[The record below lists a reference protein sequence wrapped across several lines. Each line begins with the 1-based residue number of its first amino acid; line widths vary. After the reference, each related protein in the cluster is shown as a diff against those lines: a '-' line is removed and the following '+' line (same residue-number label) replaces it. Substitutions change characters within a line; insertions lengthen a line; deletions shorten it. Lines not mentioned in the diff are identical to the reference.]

1 MTQGNSA
8 NTISE
13 DGAYTGTAYTS
24 TGDDENALRI
34 DDAVRAAGRHALR
47 INVANSAAMR
57 YDGIIRRKRG

>member
-24 TGDDENALRI
+24 AGGDENALRI
-34 DDAVRAAGRHALR
+34 DGAAVTLDG
-47 INVANSAAMR
+47 MR
-57 YDGIIRRKRG
+57 CE

>member
-1 MTQGNSA
+1 MGGSTVTQGSSA

-34 DDAVRAAGRHALR
+34 DGAAVTLDGMRIDGAAVTLDG
-47 INVANSAAMR
+47 MR
-57 YDGIIRRKRG
+57 CE

>member
-1 MTQGNSA
+1 MTRGSIT

-34 DDAVRAAGRHALR
+34 DGAAVTLDG
-47 INVANSAAMR
+47 MR
-57 YDGIIRRKRG
+57 CE